1 MSPGQIH
8 GSVKSL
14 RAQNCSRTRIA
25 RCWTAGLVDK
35 SLVSDGYCMENS
47 ICEVGMLKGNTAGI
61 AAVYLLARLTDRK
74 VNKGLSHE

>member
-1 MSPGQIH
+1 MRASQIH
-8 GSVKSL
+8 DLVNSL
-14 RAQNCSRTRIA
+14 SAWNRSGPGFA

>member
-1 MSPGQIH
+1 
-8 GSVKSL
+8 
-14 RAQNCSRTRIA
+14 
-25 RCWTAGLVDK
+25 
-35 SLVSDGYCMENS
+35 MENS